1 MDKSDC
7 IVSLLFPIFNLSS
20 HFCLLPSI
28 LITFHFFLLTS
39 PFLFSQTPEWVYQYV
54 NPQSTE
60 YPYAITVDSIGNTYT
75 TGCIFIGTSR
85 GLGVIH
91 LDYTGTNG
99 WVYFNDTL
107 GVGETGYDIIFAF
120 NRIYLVGETGNDDVI
135 VACIDT
141 LGSELWL
148 YCDTFASCGYAIG
161 VSESH
166 HIYVAGIKYPSPPDW
181 VVLKLDSLGNLCW
194 RYVYDGPAGSYDE
207 ASSIVIDG
215 NENIYV
221 GGYSTG
227 LGTSTDFTIIKLDS
241 AGNEKWV
248 YRYDGPASYRDELK
262 ALTIDSSGSVYGA
275 GGSWSGI
282 GSWDF
287 LVVKLDSNGN
297 ERWVYRFD
305 GYAHYYDW
313 AEDVV
318 VDDSGFVYA
327 CGLSYLYNN
336 TLQYFAVI
344 VLDSGGVEFWRYL
357 TAGPLGYGG
366 YPRRMVLDGLGYIYA
381 CGNLDGYLAV
391 VKLSGLGNEE
401 WVYKD
406 PYAMIARGIVADVA
420 GNIYVAGQRRVSQW
434 NDDIVVMKFAAPQG
448 EVKEVVGN
456 EPIAKNHCSAI
467 FKGGIEFMPE
477 EDCRI
482 KVYDVMGRMVVNKA
496 LQSGRK
502 ECIKLRSGVYFMCI
516 NSAEK
521 MEHRKI
527 VVLE

>member
-7 IVSLLFPIFNLSS
+7 IVSLLSPIFNLSS

-120 NRIYLVGETGNDDVI
+120 NRIYLVGETGNDDLI

-181 VVLKLDSLGNLCW
+181 VVVKLDSLGNLCW

-227 LGTSTDFTIIKLDS
+227 LGTAEDFTVIKLDS
-241 AGNEKWV
+241 AGQEQWV
-248 YRYDGPASYRDELK
+248 YRYDGPASYND
-262 ALTIDSSGSVYGA
+262 A
-275 GGSWSGI
+275 GG
-282 GSWDF
+282 
-287 LVVKLDSNGN
+287 V
-297 ERWVYRFD
+297 
-305 GYAHYYDW
+305 
-313 AEDVV
+313 
-318 VDDSGFVYA
+318 
-327 CGLSYLYNN
+327 
-336 TLQYFAVI
+336 
-344 VLDSGGVEFWRYL
+344 
-357 TAGPLGYGG
+357 
-366 YPRRMVLDGLGYIYA
+366 
-381 CGNLDGYLAV
+381 
-391 VKLSGLGNEE
+391 
-401 WVYKD
+401 
-406 PYAMIARGIVADVA
+406 
-420 GNIYVAGQRRVSQW
+420 
-434 NDDIVVMKFAAPQG
+434 
-448 EVKEVVGN
+448 
-456 EPIAKNHCSAI
+456 
-467 FKGGIEFMPE
+467 
-477 EDCRI
+477 
-482 KVYDVMGRMVVNKA
+482 
-496 LQSGRK
+496 
-502 ECIKLRSGVYFMCI
+502 
-516 NSAEK
+516 
-521 MEHRKI
+521 
-527 VVLE
+527 